1 MSNYPYTTFEQVR
14 LNDSTV
20 QKCCYEN
27 LPYEEII
34 VILAN
39 QKAML
44 TEQLLRL
51 ESIAPRKFQL
61 ADGKVMIWHCPD
73 HLVPMRHLGQ

>member
-1 MSNYPYTTFEQVR
+1 MSSYPYKTFEQVR

-20 QKCCYEN
+20 NKGLYMN

-44 TEQLLRL
+44 TEQMLRL

-61 ADGKVMIWHCPD
+61 ADGRVMIWHCPD
-73 HLVPMRHLGQ
+73 ELVPMRHLGQ